1 MSLKTPEVA
10 AGVDLGPLDRVSAWM
25 DRPERPLDF
34 GQILVLK
41 DSAPSNEALLRGAES
56 ARCRFGQSG
65 CVLRQDRWEW
75 APGAFFEVQ
84 ELNSPAHRQLAME
97 AFMSKPFPLDRTHP
111 VQQVLWVCEGERI
124 LLTRMHHALADG
136 LGALQWVAHQLAVAR
151 GTEPVVKSH
160 QFATGPILK
169 THPNARRKA
178 PEAGLGSSTGLWASS
193 TQASVGRRWS
203 TLELN
208 AGVWRARLVGRDGL
222 RYNDVLAGL
231 CLEAMCRW
239 NLAHQAPVSGL
250 ALWHPINIRAQ
261 AFEGFGNGS
270 SRVRIYHK
278 TTSTLVARCRS
289 VHAQMEQAKASGE
302 WHLPNSPVFSWPVWL
317 QKPVLKAVLNR
328 PWVDMGSMLFSH
340 MEKAGPTG
348 EVIFEAAKSLAW
360 VGMLDRRFPAGIV
373 AATQAD
379 TTWLTLTW
387 DSGMWTDAEAA
398 SFLALYQDLLLELAQ
413 ELDANS
419 GDSGAPGTQP

>member
-1 MSLKTPEVA
+1 LSLKTPETA

-25 DRPERPLDF
+25 HRPERPLDF

-41 DSAPSNEALLRGAES
+41 ATAPSSEALQKGAES
-56 ARCRFGQSG
+56 ARCHFGQSG
-65 CVLRQDRWEW
+65 CVLRQSRWEW
-75 APGAFFEVQ
+75 APGSFFEVQ
-84 ELNSPAHRQLAME
+84 ELRSPGHRQLAME
-97 AFMSKPFPLDRTHP
+97 AFMVKPFALECSNP
-111 VQQVLWVCEGERI
+111 VQQLLLVYQGERI

-151 GTEPVVKSH
+151 GVEPAVEKT
-160 QFATGPILK
+160 QFSEAPALK
-169 THPNARRKA
+169 THPKARRKA
-178 PEAGLGSSTGLWASS
+178 PEAGRGPSSGLWSSS
-193 TQASVGRRWS
+193 TQPSAGRRWS
-203 TLELN
+203 TLEID
-208 AGVWRARLVGRDGL
+208 AGLWRRRLQGPDGL

-231 CLEAMCRW
+231 CLEAMCCW
-239 NLAHQAPVSGL
+239 NLTHKAPVSGL

-261 AFEGFGNGS
+261 VFVGFGNGS

-278 TTSTLVARCRS
+278 PTDSLLDRCRS

-302 WHLPNSPVFSWPVWL
+302 WHFPESPVFSWPVWL

-348 EVIFEAAKSLAW
+348 EVIFEAAESLAW

-398 SFLALYQDLLLELAQ
+398 AFLALYQALLLELAQ
-413 ELDANS
+413 ELDSNS
-419 GDSGAPGTQP
+419 SAPNGQS